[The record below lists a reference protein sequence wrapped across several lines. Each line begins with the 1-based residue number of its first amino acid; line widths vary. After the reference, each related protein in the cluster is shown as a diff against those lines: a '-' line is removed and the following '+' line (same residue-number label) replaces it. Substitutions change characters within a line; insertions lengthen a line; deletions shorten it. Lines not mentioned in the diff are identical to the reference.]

1 MGKELAISLNNVSK
15 CFKRY
20 EKPIDRLKEILLPN
34 QSSGD
39 NFWALNDISLDIDK
53 GETFG
58 IIGENGSGKSTL
70 LQIIA
75 GILTPSSGEVHVNGR
90 ISALLELGSGFN
102 PEFTGTQNVFFNGR
116 LLGLTEQEIKNR
128 FDAIATFAD
137 IGIFIDQPVKT
148 YSSGMFVRL
157 AFAVAVN
164 VQPEILIVDEAL
176 AVGDIAFQYKC
187 MNKIKQLKNSG
198 TTILFVS
205 HDNSAVSFLCERSIW
220 LSNGKVM
227 EVGFSK
233 QVVNRY
239 IAYLSIPKHNKIS
252 EINIAAKNLDEI
264 NAQNYQLEVIENI
277 ENVDQRMGNQQCQIL
292 GVGLFDSQ
300 GEQVKSLQHNQK
312 FSLRIS
318 LCANNWIDNVLV
330 GFNLSDR
337 LGHHIIETN
346 TDQEEIRLPV
356 LEIGTVLTLEFKL
369 EMPNLRAGHYSFSVD
384 VNNGNEQIHELCDW
398 IVNAV
403 VFECIN
409 EKKVYGLID
418 VNSEIKFNLLKTAS
432 SLT

>member
-1 MGKELAISLNNVSK
+1 MGEELAVSLKNVSK

-20 EKPIDRLKEILLPN
+20 GKPIDRLKEILLPN
-34 QSSGD
+34 QNSGD
-39 NFWALNDISLDIDK
+39 NFWALNDVSIDIYK

-75 GILTPSSGEVHVNGR
+75 RILTPSRGEVHVHGR

-102 PEFTGTQNVFFNGR
+102 PEFTGTQNVFFNGQ
-116 LLGLTEQEIKNR
+116 LLGLTEQEIKNK
-128 FDAIATFAD
+128 FDAIAAFAD
-137 IGIFIDQPVKT
+137 IGSFIEQPVKT

-205 HDNSAVSFLCERSIW
+205 HDNSAVSFLCDRSIW
-220 LSNGKVM
+220 LSDGKVM
-227 EVGFSK
+227 EVGFSR
-233 QVVNRY
+233 QVLNKY
-239 IAYLSIPKHNKIS
+239 IAYLSIPNDNKTLEVDIPIKNTNR
-252 EINIAAKNLDEI
+252 INV
-264 NAQNYQLEVIENI
+264 QNHKLEVIKNI

-292 GVGLFDSQ
+292 GVGIFDSQ
-300 GEQVKSLQHNQK
+300 GKQIKSLQPHES

-318 LCANNWIDNVLV
+318 LCANNLIDNVLV

-346 TDQEEIRLPV
+346 TDQEGVRLPI
-356 LEIGTVLTLEFKL
+356 LEIGTELTIEFRLK
-369 EMPNLRAGHYSFSVD
+369 MPNLRAGHYSFSVD

-418 VNSEIKFNLLKTAS
+418 VNSQIEFNLQKSTS
-432 SLT
+432 SS